1 MPIELAMLYSR
12 VRWEEKAIIREAEKR
27 SDLKLKP
34 INVLKIFFELD
45 SLKNLDSFDVFL
57 QRCVSYFQGLHSTA
71 ILEEH
76 GFKVVNSLETTLV
89 CGNKLFTTL
98 RLLKHRVPT
107 PKTIVAFDVSTALE
121 ALKVLSYPSMVKP
134 VYGSWGRLVA
144 PLKDPQSAKAILESR
159 TVMHPL
165 YQIFYLQEYVKRPPR
180 DIRSFVVGDSVPV
193 AIYRVSSGDEWRTNT
208 SLGGKAVQCEV
219 TPEIEELSLKA
230 AEAVGGGVLGVDIME
245 DEEKGLLV
253 HEVNHVV
260 EFRNTV
266 PLTGVNLPKLIL
278 DYAIEVAKK

>member
-27 SDLKLKP
+27 SDLRLRPVNILKT
-34 INVLKIFFELD
+34 FFELD
-45 SLKNLDSFDVFL
+45 SLENLDSFDVFL

-71 ILEEH
+71 ILEER
-76 GFKVVNSLETTLV
+76 GFRVVNSLETTLV

-98 RLLKHRVPT
+98 RLLKHGVPT
-107 PKTIVAFDVSTALE
+107 PRTIVAFDVSTALE
-121 ALKVLSYPSMVKP
+121 ALRNLGYPSMVKP

-278 DYAIEVAKK
+278 DYVIEVAKR